1 MPHISTYHTIYIDD
15 QPFFPDDDDRLFNE
29 DGQSQKVTSFY
40 CEGDCLF
47 IGLDGEDP
55 VQCVGFKGE

>member
-1 MPHISTYHTIYIDD
+1 MTHISTYHTIYIDD

-40 CEGDCLF
+40 WESDCLF
-47 IGLDGEDP
+47 IGLDDKDP
-55 VQCVGFKGE
+55 VECVGFKGE